1 MEWKADGER
10 GAVPGEGGRQGG
22 AVRSTAAHMTDPKS
36 LQCCKQRATGD
47 LAVGK
52 RMAEARWGGLT
63 VSG

>member
-1 MEWKADGER
+1 
-10 GAVPGEGGRQGG
+10 
-22 AVRSTAAHMTDPKS
+22 MTDPKS

-63 VSG
+63 VSGWGGDTSTEHRQFA